1 MTFKEFLKQKKDI
14 EWKGHD
20 IDDLMDEHYEEY
32 IEFMKEQ
39 KDGCSDA

>member
-14 EWKGHD
+14 KWEGYD

-32 IEFMKEQ
+32 IEFMRGQ